1 MDKVLAKN
9 DVKAVKNIVNDLNT
23 ETKKLVATNNA
34 LVDEVHKLGV
44 EKSKLVT
51 EMKLNKEELH
61 EKMRMANQEN
71 KVLRATNTS
80 LHEQLSRIKEEKEQG
95 SFKLEKILN
104 LVDMMGDAMKKGN
117 ADVDRL
123 LESNSEPELYEV
135 TKIRQALGN
144 ILVESHGQNEKRQNK
159 NIVPK

>member
-1 MDKVLAKN
+1 MDKVVKLLAKN
-9 DVKAVKNIVNDLNT
+9 DAKGVKNIVNDLNT
-23 ETKKLVATNNA
+23 ETKKLISTNNA
-34 LVDEVHKLGV
+34 LVGEVHKLGV

-80 LHEQLSRIKEEKEQG
+80 LHEQLSKIKEEKEQG

-104 LVDMMGDAMKKGN
+104 FVDMTGDARKKG
-117 ADVDRL
+117 
-123 LESNSEPELYEV
+123 
-135 TKIRQALGN
+135 
-144 ILVESHGQNEKRQNK
+144 
-159 NIVPK
+159 